1 MSARMQVSLSDD
13 RGTAA
18 LAFLDGSG
26 VEGTIAFT
34 LEQLSELITS
44 LGTVRSAMVEAMPPP
59 PIEGVP
65 VVPVLRTNWAV
76 QPEALS
82 EGSLI
87 AFQHPAYGPVG
98 LALVPEDSRRVA
110 QALTRHQAMM
120 HPSTGGTGLPS

>member
-1 MSARMQVSLSDD
+1 MSARMQITLSDD
-13 RGTAA
+13 RQAA
-18 LAFLDGSG
+18 TLVFLDGSG
-26 VEGTIAFT
+26 VEGAIAFT
-34 LEQLSELITS
+34 LEQLSELIVS
-44 LGTVRSAMVEAMPPP
+44 LGTVRSAMVETMVPP

-98 LALVPEDSRRVA
+98 LALVPEDARRVA

-120 HPSTGGTGLPS
+120 HSSRGETGLPS